1 MMKKMIMINNQQAYD
16 YNVDDDDDD
25 DDNDDSSL
33 TALSSSINCIMIII
47 RPLLVLL

>member
-1 MMKKMIMINNQQAYD
+1 MINNQYD
-16 YNVDDDDDD
+16 YNVDDDDDDDD

>member
-1 MMKKMIMINNQQAYD
+1 MHD

-33 TALSSSINCIMIII
+33 TALSSSINCRPIMIII
-47 RPLLVLL
+47 MPLLVLL

>member
-1 MMKKMIMINNQQAYD
+1 MMKKMIMINNQYD